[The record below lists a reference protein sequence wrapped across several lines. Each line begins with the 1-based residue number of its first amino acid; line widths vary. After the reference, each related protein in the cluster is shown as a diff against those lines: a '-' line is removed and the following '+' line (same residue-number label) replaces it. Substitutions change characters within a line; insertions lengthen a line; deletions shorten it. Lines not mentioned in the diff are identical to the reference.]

1 MARPRAQKLTVYTKY
16 NFHKLKDGTT
26 SVYRVEYQYDYD
38 LKNYRGLSSKKI
50 GYLPE
55 GCTDIKDMIPVENSK
70 PGPKPG
76 TQRKN
81 KTIAK
86 ISAQT
91 PLCEIQDTRQQDK
104 ITYPSYLAFF
114 VLMMCA
120 GAGMSTTPQV
130 AEFWRAHHDELCR
143 LFADCP
149 DREISHD
156 TVRDFYILLGKT
168 NTDMLLKSFNAMLL
182 LEEGILHELEQMNS
196 PEAMEAFYK
205 AIYALDGQAV
215 RATKIHPGSKNARF
229 IMSFYNCVSKLAVA
243 QELVDEKTNEITY
256 GPKLVNRVD
265 VRGGIV
271 TADAMHAQKGFAQAV
286 LDAGADY
293 CLGLKS
299 NQKTTEESIR
309 KLFTADKNRDLM
321 CCKVE
326 DDKGHDPLERRD
338 IRVLPGS
345 LLSPEILE
353 KWPGLSDGCIAELC
367 STKVMECSEEKA
379 KPEYRY
385 YFSSLYF
392 NKEYIAAL
400 LLHVIRSHLSIE
412 NKLYWVLDV
421 TFDQDITQCNNS
433 DCLKGKTILNNIMYN
448 FMSVAKRILE
458 KERNKRISM
467 QSMKP
472 ILTHVKEFLSLISK
486 FCILSTTNDQ

>member
-1 MARPRAQKLTVYTKY
+1 MARPRAQKLNVYTKY

-26 SVYRVEYQYDYD
+26 SVYLVEYKYDYE
-38 LKNYRGLSSKKI
+38 LKNYRGLSSKKV

-55 GCTDIKDMIPVENSK
+55 GSTDIKDMIPVENPK

-76 TQRKN
+76 TKRKN

-91 PLCEIQDTRQQDK
+91 PLFEVQDTRQQDK

-130 AEFWRAHHDELCR
+130 AEFWRTHHDELRR

-149 DREISHD
+149 DRDISHD

-168 NTDMLLKSFNAMLL
+168 NSDMVLKSFNAMLL
-182 LEEGILHELEQMNS
+182 LEKGILHEIEKMNS
-196 PEAMEAFYK
+196 PEAMEVFHK
-205 AIYALDGQAV
+205 SIYALDGQAI
-215 RATKIHPGSKNARF
+215 RATKIHPGSKNPRYV
-229 IMSFYNCVSKLAVA
+229 ISFYNSEDALVLA
-243 QELVDEKTNEITY
+243 QMLINEKTNEKTY
-256 GPKLVNRVD
+256 GPKILNLVD

-271 TADAMHAQKGFAQAV
+271 TADAMHAQAGFAQSV

-293 CLGLKS
+293 CLGLKD
-299 NQKTTEESIR
+299 NQKTTAEEVR
-309 KLFTADKNRDLM
+309 NLFHTDKNQELM
-321 CCKVE
+321 CYKVE
-326 DDKGHDPLERRD
+326 NDKGHGRIECREV
-338 IRVLPGS
+338 RVLPGN

-353 KWPGLSDGCIAELC
+353 KWPGLADGCIVELC
-367 STKVMECSEEKA
+367 STRVVECSEEKA
-379 KPEYRY
+379 TTEYRY
-385 YFSSLYF
+385 YFSSLHF
-392 NKEYIAAL
+392 NKEYIAPL
-400 LLHVIRSHLSIE
+400 FLHVIRSHWNIE
-412 NKLYWVLDV
+412 NKLHWVLDV
-421 TFDQDITQCNNS
+421 IFDQDMTHCKNS
-433 DCLKGKTILNNIMYN
+433 DFLKGKTMLNKIMYN

-458 KERNKRISM
+458 KERNTSISM

-472 ILTHVKEFLSLISK
+472 IFTNVKQFLLLISK
-486 FCILSTTNDQ
+486 VCVLSASNDQ